1 MDGTLLKTNGAGKQA
16 MVKAAIEVYGTAGHM
31 DTVNFQGRTDPLIL
45 MQSLMPYGISQ
56 ETIFAHIENFK
67 YRYFRYLEEIMPQ
80 SDAIL
85 LPGIRELLQALTHYD
100 TIIIGLLTGNFYQG
114 ALIKLQYFDI
124 FHYFTMG
131 VFADDTHI
139 RNDMPSI
146 ALQRLHS
153 LTGRN
158 FAPEDLIIIGD
169 TIYDI
174 ECGKTAGAVTVA
186 VATGWT
192 DAKTLLSHKPDYFF
206 NDLSNTNSFFD
217 TIKELSD
224 SIKLTVE

>member
-1 MDGTLLKTNGAGKQA
+1 
-16 MVKAAIEVYGTAGHM
+16 MVKAAIEVYGTSGDM

-45 MQSLMPYGISQ
+45 MQSLMPHGITQ
-56 ETIFAHIENFK
+56 ETIFERIEDFK
-67 YRYFRYLEEIMPQ
+67 SLYFQYLENTMPH
-80 SDAIL
+80 SEAIL
-85 LPGIRELLQALTHYD
+85 LPGIRELLQTLSEYD

-114 ALIKLQYFDI
+114 ALIKLQHFDI

-139 RNDMPSI
+139 RNDMPFI
-146 ALQRLHS
+146 ALHRLYS
-153 LTGRN
+153 LTGRT

-174 ECGKTAGAVTVA
+174 ECGKTSGAVTVA

-192 DAKTLLSHKPDYFF
+192 DAETLLQHKPDYFF
-206 NDLSNTNSFFD
+206 HNLSDTNSFLH
-217 TIKELSD
+217 TIKELND
-224 SIKLTVE
+224 YIQLNVQ